1 MLREQLKPAKI
12 KKSKMKT
19 QCSTD
24 CCPTEAAATQPCSSG
39 PAQCL
44 AEAGCNCPI
53 EGATRMWGKSFGE
66 AMCQAQTEILKAKIL
81 KAWGPMLDQAADAMM
96 ETMGALWAEK
106 IAEVRTAEAKSAFQ
120 QRLRDLWL
128 QDKKK

>member
-1 MLREQLKPAKI
+1 
-12 KKSKMKT
+12 MKT
-19 QCSTD
+19 TCSTD
-24 CCPTEAAATQPCSSG
+24 CCPTEAASTQQCSNG
-39 PAQCL
+39 PADCL
-44 AEAGCNCPI
+44 AEAGCKCPI
-53 EGATRMWGKSFGE
+53 EGATEMWGRSFGE

-81 KAWGPMLDQAADAMM
+81 KAWGPMLDQAADGMM
-96 ETMGALWAEK
+96 ETMGVLWAEK

>member
-1 MLREQLKPAKI
+1 MLRGQPKPAKR

-19 QCSTD
+19 PYSTD
-24 CCPTEAAATQPCSSG
+24 GCPTEAVATQQSSSG

-44 AEAGCNCPI
+44 AEAGSNCPI
-53 EGATRMWGKSFGE
+53 EGATQMWAKAFGE
-66 AMCQAQTEILKAKIL
+66 AMYQAQTEILKAKIL
-81 KAWGPMLDQAADAMM
+81 KAWGPMFDQAADAMM